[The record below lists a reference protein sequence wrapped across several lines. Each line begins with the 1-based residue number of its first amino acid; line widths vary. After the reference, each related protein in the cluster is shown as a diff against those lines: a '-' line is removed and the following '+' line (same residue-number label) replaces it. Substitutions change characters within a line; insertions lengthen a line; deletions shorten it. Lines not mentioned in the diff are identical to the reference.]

1 MGLARSWVKV
11 SWAPDETT
19 SSKDQGAF
27 PDSILLAQPRQLEC
41 LLTAN
46 VLAAGKRQVDQ
57 ESGL

>member
-1 MGLARSWVKV
+1 MGLARSVKV

-46 VLAAGKRQVDQ
+46 VLAAGKAA
-57 ESGL
+57 G